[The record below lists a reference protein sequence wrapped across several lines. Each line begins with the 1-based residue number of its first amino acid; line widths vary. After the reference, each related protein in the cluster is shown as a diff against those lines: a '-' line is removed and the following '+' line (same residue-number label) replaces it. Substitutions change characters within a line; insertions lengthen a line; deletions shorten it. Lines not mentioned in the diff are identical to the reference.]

1 MSEPVWGQSLYTMPG
16 LPTRLCFVDIDAIN
30 IYFDA
35 ETQQID
41 GLIVLI
47 IVAIILDDDIIVKNI
62 LILWVLLKCICTQ
75 GANARMLYVHGQS
88 LPTRRISN
96 FV

>member
-1 MSEPVWGQSLYTMPG
+1 MPG

-75 GANARMLYVHGQS
+75 GANARMLYDAAIHGES